1 MYRIKIKYMKTQ
13 TLCSVFNFIKLYKV
27 YNFLHK
33 GRVIIIVNKIYSK
46 VSPDDVYEPMYHV
59 H

>member
-1 MYRIKIKYMKTQ
+1 MKTQ